1 VEKSWE
7 CLKHETRYTRDQ
19 NDSFTP
25 TRHSNDMV
33 HFSGVDPQ
41 YDKPVHQQKVIQRK
55 GICIHGI
62 CHSPQDNALQ
72 RELRIQS
79 KKVLLDKAQS
89 LLDSTR
95 KEHVN
100 QQVRDI
106 VLKHNGF
113 RNASESE
120 KEIQFPST
128 ISILCDGH
136 GWTG

>member
-1 VEKSWE
+1 MTLKIMKICGEMVSM
-7 CLKHETRYTRDQ
+7 LPKHETRYTRHQ
-19 NDSFTP
+19 NDFFTP

-33 HFSGVDPQ
+33 HLSGVDPQ
-41 YDKPVHQQKVIQRK
+41 YDKPVDQQKVIQRT

-62 CHSPQDNALQ
+62 CHSPQDNALR
-72 RELRIQS
+72 RELRILS

-106 VLKHNGF
+106 VDEFQL
-113 RNASESE
+113 
-120 KEIQFPST
+120 
-128 ISILCDGH
+128 
-136 GWTG
+136 